1 MAEEIKGIIVEIGG
15 DTSKL
20 SKALKTLNAP
30 ISETQKELQR
40 VEQLLKLDP
49 KNAVALTQKHEL
61 LNRKVEE
68 TQTKLSALKRA
79 KETADRA
86 MQNGTQINQ
95 QEYRELSRQIELTA
109 NNLKTLTKETTN
121 FSATGEKIKAVAGN
135 VQSFA
140 DKATQAIK
148 PVAVAV
154 AAVGGASA
162 KVGMEYTSQMSKVQA
177 ISGATA
183 AELKEMKAAA
193 AEVGKSDMPQ
203 TATQAGQAMEYM
215 ALAGWSVQESISEL
229 PNILN
234 LSVASGLE
242 LGATSDIIT
251 DYLSAFNMKT
261 DEAAHLADVMAYAQ
275 SNANTNVEQLAGAY
289 RNCAANANAMG
300 YSVEDVTADLS
311 MMANQGLKG
320 EKAGTTLSAVY
331 RDITKK
337 MKDGKIAIN
346 GVNIAVQDQNGNYRK
361 LSSIVKDVAAATDG
375 MGDAQKNAALLSIF
389 TSDSIKGLN
398 LLLNAGGDASE
409 EFAARLEGSTGAA
422 STAAKTMSDNLAG
435 DIESLKGK
443 LEVAGIQIFEVMEE
457 PLRAVVSGVGTVVDK
472 FTELDAETQ
481 KLIVTAGAVVAGAP
495 IVTAGISGIAAVVGT
510 LATPVGAVVAAVG
523 AVTIGISA
531 LALAE
536 TAEEKALREEREE
549 RKKHIEELDAEA
561 ESIAAAKSA
570 RKEAIASATVEATK
584 IDILSTELRT
594 LVDANGKVKEGY
606 EDRANYIINEL
617 NNAFG
622 TEYRLVDGQ
631 IQKWEEFNGAID
643 ANIAKMQARSILATM
658 ETDYTAAITSYDDYV
673 QRQVEADKKLE
684 KAKYNLS
691 IAQTNSA
698 QANQKCVDAY
708 KNMGQVPNSYIEEL
722 IKVED
727 ALDDATSEVE
737 RCSKE
742 AINANNK
749 VQDALATI
757 TDYENISTAVISGDA
772 AKIVDALGDVITS
785 SGDLTDALKKDGDER
800 VKATDEELNKMIDT
814 LDHYLTID
822 AEKNQRFAEEKKASI
837 KKTLAEMADAGLQ
850 MSQSTATK
858 LKNAGFEISDSI
870 VVPYEEA
877 QNRIDP
883 LMSTMLFKSE
893 QWIGK
898 TMSIFAEKSAAA
910 KSSKL
915 GGDLAA
921 GYSEGIEANAG
932 APWAAATTMTKGTL
946 QGIATTQESNS
957 PSKVTHQYGI
967 YFAEGFANG
976 ITAGKS
982 KAVNAAVA
990 LAKAA
995 ITAAKNTAKIH
1006 SPSVV
1011 MRDEVGKMLALGLAE
1026 GIKRNS
1032 DSAVYAAE
1040 AMNDKLLTVTKLYL
1054 AEKSRIEKEQDEYD
1068 EAERLKSYEK
1078 KLKEAKDAEA
1088 KQKVI
1093 EEEQQRQREQQR
1105 KNEEEQQKEYL
1116 DKLKEL
1122 AEASEKQAKSIVET
1136 YADMANEVYDDLNDV
1151 INAIDSM
1158 NNKLNSYGND
1168 RLFTKSTFSDK
1179 DGNLLAEWYNLEDI
1193 SKYTESLKEYG
1204 ELLYRVKERGAD
1216 REIFEH
1222 LRDMDVDEGITFAQ
1236 LLLDADDDEFRKY
1249 NEQWEQRRE
1258 ASRLIAEA
1266 LYKDEAEAIRDEL
1279 LAVLSESTQQFQ
1291 QYGITAADEYYE
1303 GFKTAIDKIKNL
1315 FGEIS
1320 MGQNLRLSYGI
1331 TGMETGESSAS
1342 ASISISQSFYGD
1354 VSPSEAAAETERAV
1368 NRITVLGQL
1377 GAV

>member
-1 MAEEIKGIIVEIGG
+1 
-15 DTSKL
+15 
-20 SKALKTLNAP
+20 
-30 ISETQKELQR
+30 
-40 VEQLLKLDP
+40 
-49 KNAVALTQKHEL
+49 
-61 LNRKVEE
+61 
-68 TQTKLSALKRA
+68 
-79 KETADRA
+79 
-86 MQNGTQINQ
+86 
-95 QEYRELSRQIELTA
+95 
-109 NNLKTLTKETTN
+109 
-121 FSATGEKIKAVAGN
+121 
-135 VQSFA
+135 
-140 DKATQAIK
+140 
-148 PVAVAV
+148 
-154 AAVGGASA
+154 
-162 KVGMEYTSQMSKVQA
+162 
-177 ISGATA
+177 
-183 AELKEMKAAA
+183 
-193 AEVGKSDMPQ
+193 MPQ

-523 AVTIGISA
+523 AVIAAVAVVESTLPKASAEIEKMTASVHENAQAWEENQKVSEERVAASTVEIDTASQYLEILRENVDAEGNIIGSKAKVKSAIDAINDIMPGAISYINDEKIKYEETTDAIEKYLAKARAQAILDAMRPGYEQAIATQIESRTKKQELLAEQEEKSAESYKLLLDAMKDGMDPWKQTTKDYLSNQEELKKLSSAIAEVDGVIGDCSQTISNYEKAFELMGEGTDEAIDQINNLVQTGFGGLEDIGTEAAASWRDTIGQFP
-531 LALAE
+531 
-536 TAEEKALREEREE
+536 
-549 RKKHIEELDAEA
+549 
-561 ESIAAAKSA
+561 
-570 RKEAIASATVEATK
+570 ATVETAM
-584 IDILSTELRT
+584 S
-594 LVDANGKVKEGY
+594 
-606 EDRANYIINEL
+606 
-617 NNAFG
+617 
-622 TEYRLVDGQ
+622 
-631 IQKWEEFNGAID
+631 GA
-643 ANIAKMQARSILATM
+643 
-658 ETDYTAAITSYDDYV
+658 TAAVSN
-673 QRQVEADKKLE
+673 
-684 KAKYNLS
+684 AKTQIGDQLDEINGTLR
-691 IAQTNSA
+691 SA
-698 QANQKCVDAY
+698 GAN
-708 KNMGQVPNSYIEEL
+708 
-722 IKVED
+722 
-727 ALDDATSEVE
+727 
-737 RCSKE
+737 
-742 AINANNK
+742 
-749 VQDALATI
+749 
-757 TDYENISTAVISGDA
+757 
-772 AKIVDALGDVITS
+772 
-785 SGDLTDALKKDGDER
+785 
-800 VKATDEELNKMIDT
+800 
-814 LDHYLTID
+814 
-822 AEKNQRFAEEKKASI
+822 
-837 KKTLAEMADAGLQ
+837 
-850 MSQSTATK
+850 
-858 LKNAGFEISDSI
+858 
-870 VVPYEEA
+870 
-877 QNRIDP
+877 
-883 LMSTMLFKSE
+883 
-893 QWIGK
+893 
-898 TMSIFAEKSAAA
+898 
-910 KSSKL
+910 
-915 GGDLAA
+915 LAA

-932 APWAAATTMTKGTL
+932 APRAAAITMTKGTM

-1068 EAERLKSYEK
+1068 EAERLKNYEK